1 MHLLQFFL
9 LLLSADLVLLSLLLL
24 HEMLMLHLSLPLGDV
39 QFVSLLSL
47 FQDPKTPSVIEERV
61 RERCKKKI

>member
-24 HEMLMLHLSLPLGDV
+24 HEMLVLHLSLPLGYL
-39 QFVSLLSL
+39 QFVSLLCL
-47 FQDPKTPSVIEERV
+47 FQDPKTPLV
-61 RERCKKKI
+61 K